1 MKNYSKE
8 IFEMMV
14 NDWMVDHSEDMEAL
28 IIDEIKQGD
37 AGWEALAHDENAAYS
52 LIDDGTGNIQLNYIG
67 TR

>member
-1 MKNYSKE
+1 MEKYSKD
-8 IFEMMV
+8 IFEIML
-14 NDWMVDHSEDMEAL
+14 NDWIADHSEEMECL

-37 AGWEALAHDENAAYS
+37 AGWEALAHDKNAIYL